1 MHAETLIEVLSIG
14 GAFLLFLAALR
25 HYARRSPFPPESW
38 LVISGVAYAIVQQ
51 NLFPALPAAVLS
63 ADTVLILLL
72 PILIFASGRSLP
84 VQALKQEWRAIGLFA
99 LPGVVLS
106 TLVIGLPLAWAMDLP
121 WSHGLMFGAAVA
133 ATDPSAV
140 AVIFR
145 RFGLPERLETL
156 IEGESLLNDGIAIVL
171 FGAAT
176 ALALGEAMIGVSD
189 VTLRLFW
196 SLAGAIPLGLLLG
209 WATGKLVAT
218 WREQNRFTGLS
229 LTLILCYGSFLL
241 AEHLLHLSGV
251 ITVLCAALA
260 FRHSRCGHPPATAG
274 HEWFDAFWGYLNT
287 LAAGILFF
295 ALGSAVGHHAF
306 FINWVV
312 PMVVVLLLLS
322 RAVLVYGSR
331 LLLGLVKRDFPSNWQ
346 PVLLLGGLR
355 GAVSAA
361 LVLMIPPDYPHR
373 LELLCLVFVL
383 IMFTL
388 LVHPPLLQR
397 LLQRTTLDDGL

>member
-1 MHAETLIEVLSIG
+1 MEAGTLIYALGMG

-25 HYARRSPFPPESW
+25 HYAQRSPFPPESW
-38 LVISGVAYAIVQQ
+38 LVISGVAYALLQQ
-51 NLFPALPAAVLS
+51 NLFPGLPAAVLS

-84 VQALKQEWRAIGLFA
+84 AGTLRREWRAISLFA

-106 TLVIGLPLAWAMDLP
+106 MLIIGLPLAGVMGLP

-140 AVIFR
+140 GVIFR

-156 IEGESLLNDGIAIVL
+156 IEGESLFNDGIAIVL
-171 FGAAT
+171 FGATT
-176 ALALGEAMIGVSD
+176 ALALGEAMVGVGD
-189 VTLRLFW
+189 LTLRLLW
-196 SLAGAIPLGLLLG
+196 SLAAAIPLGLLLG
-209 WATGKLVAT
+209 WAMGKLVAV
-218 WREQNRFTGLS
+218 WHEQNRFSGLS

-260 FRHSRCGHPPATAG
+260 FRHSRCGHPPAA
-274 HEWFDAFWGYLNT
+274 HAHDSFEAFWDYLNT
-287 LAAGILFF
+287 LAAGVLFF

-312 PMVVVLLLLS
+312 PLVVILLLLS
-322 RAVLVYGSR
+322 RAVLVYGGGW
-331 LLLGLVKRDFPSNWQ
+331 LLNRTGSPVPPDWQ

-361 LVLMIPPDYPHR
+361 LVLLIPPDYPHR
-373 LELLCLVFVL
+373 IELLCLVFVL

-397 LLQRTTLDDGL
+397 RLRRATLNDGL